1 MVVTDY
7 NKKLTEIKERL
18 DRLEDNPQDVA
29 YSQLDKLNDS
39 LESVKDRKTERDSNI
54 SMYRNLRGLEIF
66 ITDYTDDWVAQEK
79 DRCEKIKQRLK
90 NLLEELEEE
99 SE

>member
-1 MVVTDY
+1 MAVTDY

-29 YSQLDKLNDS
+29 DSQLDKLNDS
-39 LESVKDRKTERDSNI
+39 LESVKDRKTEGDGNI

-66 ITDYTDDWVAQEK
+66 IRDYTDDWVAQEK

-90 NLLEELEEE
+90 NSLEELEEE